1 MWDGE
6 AEVLVLGGGHN
17 GLTAAAYLAKAGL
30 KTLVLEAKERVG
42 GGSGTEELTAPGYRH
57 DTCAAIHGGIQSGP
71 VLRDL
76 ELERFGLRYIYPD
89 PLYASVFPD
98 GRSLVT
104 WRSVEQT
111 IKEIERFSPR
121 DAAAYRRLMA
131 FWEKAIREGFARSR
145 YSPPRKH
152 SEIYER
158 LERSEFGAELMRIIA
173 SSPLDVVREL
183 FQEEHV
189 RAHVLKASIQG
200 GIFPD
205 QPGSGGAV
213 FVGGTGARH
222 TFGWGLPEGGALE
235 LPLALVRCLRAH
247 RGEVVT
253 SASVKEIVVED
264 GAATGVVLAD
274 GRRFAARKALVAG
287 LHVRSLFTKM
297 IDPKWL
303 DAGLVEAMGNVKTGL
318 SEVVLHL
325 ALSERPCYRPGL
337 GVDDIVH
344 VHAAESIA
352 DLIAAYAEYRK
363 GNRYSRAPFQ
373 IICHTLLDTKR
384 APRGH
389 HVLNIGHYAP
399 YDLSGR
405 PESWSEIKD
414 ELLQHEIARVR
425 EYIPNVDENTVVG
438 KLVATPLDIEASN
451 AMFYRGDIG
460 GMGHFPSQE
469 GILRP
474 HPSISDYRTPIRG
487 LYLTAACTFPG
498 GSITG
503 APGHNAAMTVLGD
516 LGLDP
521 SAPS

>member
-235 LPLALVRCLRAH
+235 LPLALVRCLRA
-247 RGEVVT
+247 RGGEVIT

-297 IDPKWL
+297 IDPRWL

-325 ALSERPCYRPGL
+325 ALSERPRYRPGL

-363 GNRYSRAPFQ
+363 GNRYPRAPFQ